1 MKITDIQIDQFGVW
15 QDLSLRLTDPGL
27 SVFYG
32 PNEAGKSTLMRFI
45 RAILYGYRT
54 ADERTAGPEGVYRR
68 CSGNL
73 RVEHKGQGYEVRR
86 ESQAGTRGRLAIN
99 GSEHGGAA
107 EERLARLLSG
117 AKEGLYEN
125 VFAIGLEELQQLGT
139 LTGEEVAR
147 HIYGLSLGSEGRR
160 ILSAWTASNHEC
172 ARLADPETGR
182 GAIADLAEQLE
193 KVDRDLDNVH
203 LSTER
208 LSRLADERTEIFE
221 QIDARKKKQS
231 ACERNIRGY
240 QFLDR
245 VHGPWKKQRDLRRE
259 FESLPSFT
267 GLSEDSLDHFDEIE
281 AELQEVLDERTR
293 LSEEARRLEEDA
305 EKADVD
311 TAFEEHVC
319 SIRAL
324 LDRQEDVRKVEK
336 RIEDVRRGREER
348 KRELQQKLAQ
358 LETDVTWD
366 GLERFDVSSSALS
379 SLLGAGEKYRQ
390 ALRLRSRSIKRYQA
404 IQKGA
409 DRRRLEMEDGLA
421 RLHGRSIT
429 DSVLDARRRLDA
441 LEELAQLR
449 TREGRLAETEAI
461 LLEQMQE
468 FPRRRELPDY
478 FWVVLWV
485 LGISGAVL
493 CFYGLIS
500 LQNGT
505 LLGHNT
511 AWIVGLCYMLLGLCC
526 GAFTWTLNDHFRQF
540 LDWDPTR
547 VRRRLEDIQSDRER
561 ALRDIRRLIGF
572 DLSEQTA
579 QSRPLLGG
587 RTAEPLPGEPEQID
601 EQDLISLIRRRVT
614 ELEQLEQLSQR
625 VTKDNERLARYKERL
640 QFWQR
645 TVTHSRREWIDLLK
659 RLGLKDDLKIT
670 AAFDVWQQIAEIQR
684 AWIVWQNQA
693 GVSQRDEAIVREFR
707 EEVARLHKL
716 LPAVNTRTNDPH
728 ELLAQWDLRLKQ
740 ADAARRERRRML
752 QDARQ
757 RRRDAERFD
766 PSIDSLRARRLS
778 ILSRAGAADR
788 DELASQIKSLKRRSE
803 LARLLEDARRAVEE
817 AASTEPELAIVED
830 DLLRFDPARNGLA
843 VQQNRNEMK
852 QIDEQLQSLHER
864 LGQLKREIQQIE
876 EDASLETLS
885 RRRKRIAIDLR
896 NATDRWAAARLAGGA
911 IERVRRRFERHCQPD
926 TLKAASDY
934 LERLTC
940 GKYVNVWAPLGEKHL
955 IIDDD
960 AGGSFKVEHLSSGTR
975 EQLFLAV
982 RMAMIRELS
991 EQGMELPMV
1000 LDDVL
1005 VNFDQTRTEAA
1016 VETLLDFAD
1025 EGQQVLFFTCHQ
1037 HLAQM
1042 FEDRN
1047 SQPVWLPTR
1056 HALVEGR
1063 AG

>member
-32 PNEAGKSTLMRFI
+32 PNEAGKSTMMRFI
-45 RAILYGYRT
+45 RAMLYGFRP
-54 ADERTAGPEGVYRR
+54 ADERTAGPDGVYRR
-68 CSGNL
+68 CAGSL
-73 RVEHKGQGYEVRR
+73 RVDHKGHDYEIRR
-86 ESQAGTRGRLAIN
+86 ESHAATRGRLSIN
-99 GSEHGGAA
+99 GAEHGGTA
-107 EERLARLLSG
+107 EDRLNRLLSG

-139 LTGEEVAR
+139 LSGEEVAR

-160 ILSAWTASNHEC
+160 ILSAHSAAQRETS
-172 ARLADPETGR
+172 RLADHETGR
-182 GAIADLAEQLE
+182 GVIADLAEQLD

-203 LSTER
+203 ISTER
-208 LSRLADERTEIFE
+208 LTRLADERTEIFE
-221 QIDARKKKQS
+221 QIDARKKRQS
-231 ACERNIRGY
+231 VCERNIRGS

-245 VHGPWKKQRDLRRE
+245 VFAPWKKQRDLRRE
-259 FESLPSFT
+259 YDGLPSFT

-281 AELQEVLDERTR
+281 LELDEVQTERAR
-293 LSEEARRLEEDA
+293 LSEEARKLEEEA
-305 EKADVD
+305 EKSDVE

-319 SIRAL
+319 AIRTL

-348 KRELQQKLAQ
+348 KRELQQQLAQ
-358 LETDVTWD
+358 MEADVTWD
-366 GLERFDVSSSALS
+366 GLERFDVSSTALS
-379 SLLGAGEKYRQ
+379 NLLHAGEKYRQ
-390 ALRLRSRSIKRYQA
+390 ALRLRARSIKRYQA
-404 IQKGA
+404 AQKVAEKRKG
-409 DRRRLEMEDGLA
+409 LQQTGLA
-421 RLHGRSIT
+421 RLNGRSIT
-429 DSVLDARRRLDA
+429 DTLIDARRRLDS
-441 LEELAQLR
+441 LEELASLR
-449 TREGRLAETEAI
+449 MKETRLAETEAI
-461 LLEQMQE
+461 LLEQMAE
-468 FPRRRELPDY
+468 FPRRRDLPDY

-493 CFYGLIS
+493 CCYGLLS
-500 LQNGT
+500 LRTVG
-505 LLGHNT
+505 LVGENT
-511 AWIVGLCYMLLGLCC
+511 AWVIGLCYMLLGLCC

-540 LDWDPTR
+540 QEWDPTR
-547 VRRRLEDIQSDRER
+547 VRRRLEDIQADRER

-572 DLSEQTA
+572 DDPDA
-579 QSRPLLGG
+579 IA
-587 RTAEPLPGEPEQID
+587 RTLKASGSAVGIVEPEHID
-601 EQDLISLIRRRVT
+601 EQDVIALIRRRVT
-614 ELEQLEQLSQR
+614 ELEGLDQLGQR
-625 VTKDNERLARYKERL
+625 VAKDGERLARYKERL

-645 TVTHSRREWIDLLK
+645 TVTHSRREWTELLQ
-659 RLGLKDDLKIT
+659 RLGLRDNLKIT
-670 AAFDVWQQIAEIQR
+670 AAFDVWQRIAEIQR

-693 GVSQRDEAIVREFR
+693 GVSQRDEAIVREFK

-716 LPAVNTRTNDPH
+716 LPAVNTKTSDPH

-740 ADAARRERRRML
+740 VDAARRERRRML

-766 PSIDSLRARRLS
+766 PTIDSLRARRLS

-788 DELASQIKSLKRRSE
+788 DELASQIKQLKRRSE
-803 LARLLEDARRAVEE
+803 LTRLLEDARRAVEE
-817 AASTEPELAIVED
+817 AAASEPELAIVED
-830 DLLRFDPARNGLA
+830 DLLRFDPARNA
-843 VQQNRNEMK
+843 HAIAQNRTEMK
-852 QIDEQLQSLHER
+852 QLDDQLQSLHER

-885 RRRKRIAIDLR
+885 RRRKRIAIELR
-896 NATDRWAAARLAGGA
+896 DATDRWAAARLAGGA
-911 IERVRRRFERHCQPD
+911 IDRVRRRFERHCQPD
-926 TLKAASDY
+926 TLKSASGY

-940 GKYVNVWAPLGEKHL
+940 GKYTNVWAPLGEKHL
-955 IIDDD
+955 VIDDD

-982 RMAMIRELS
+982 RMATIRELS

-1047 SQPVWLPTR
+1047 CQPVWLPTR

>member
-15 QDLSLRLTDPGL
+15 QDLSLRLTDPGI

-32 PNEAGKSTLMRFI
+32 PNEAGKSTLMRFV
-45 RAILYGYRT
+45 RAMLYGFRP
-54 ADERTAGPEGVYRR
+54 ADERSAGPDGVYRR
-68 CSGNL
+68 CSGGL
-73 RVEHKGQGYEVRR
+73 RVEHKGHDYEIRR
-86 ESQAGTRGRLAIN
+86 ESYAATRGRLSIN
-99 GSEHGGAA
+99 GTEHGGTA
-107 EERLARLLSG
+107 EERLNRLLSG

-139 LTGEEVAR
+139 LSGEEVAR

-160 ILSAWTASNHEC
+160 ILSAHAAAQRETT
-172 ARLADPETGR
+172 RLADIETGR
-182 GAIADLAEQLE
+182 GVISDLSEQLE
-193 KVDRDLDNVH
+193 KVDRDLENVH
-203 LSTER
+203 ISTER

-221 QIDARKKKQS
+221 QIDTRKKKQTN
-231 ACERNIRGY
+231 CERNIRGC
-240 QFLDR
+240 QFMDR
-245 VHGPWKKQRDLRRE
+245 VWGPWKKQRELRRE
-259 FESLPSFT
+259 LESLPSFT

-281 AELQEVLDERTR
+281 LELEEVSNERTR
-293 LSEEARRLEEDA
+293 LAEEARKLEEEA
-305 EKADVD
+305 EKSDVE

-319 SIRAL
+319 AIRTQL
-324 LDRQEDVRKVEK
+324 ERQEDVRKVEK

-348 KRELQQKLAQ
+348 KRELQANLAQ
-358 LETDVTWD
+358 LEADVTWD

-379 SLLGAGEKYRQ
+379 SLLNAGEKYRQ
-390 ALRLRSRSIKRYQA
+390 SLRLRARAIKRYQSV
-404 IQKGA
+404 QKTA
-409 DRRRLEMEDGLA
+409 DSRKGLWQTGIA
-421 RLHGRSIT
+421 RLNGRSIT
-429 DSVLDARRRLDA
+429 EVQLEARRRLDA
-441 LEELAQLR
+441 LEELAALR
-449 TREGRLAETEAI
+449 SKESRLAETEAI

-468 FPRRRELPDY
+468 FPRRRDLPDY
-478 FWVVLWV
+478 FWAVLWV

-493 CFYGLIS
+493 CFYGLLS
-500 LQNGT
+500 LQSDT
-505 LLGHNT
+505 LVGQNT

-540 LDWDPTR
+540 QEWDPSR
-547 VRRRLEDIQSDRER
+547 VRRRLEDIQADRER

-572 DLSEQTA
+572 ELPEQA
-579 QSRPLLGG
+579 ARNQVSV
-587 RTAEPLPGEPEQID
+587 GEPEQID
-601 EQDLISLIRRRVT
+601 EEDVINLIRKRVAELD
-614 ELEQLEQLSQR
+614 ELEQLGQR
-625 VTKDNERLARYKERL
+625 VAKDTERLSRYKERL

-645 TVTHSRREWIDLLK
+645 TVTHSRREWTDLLQ
-659 RLGLKDDLKIT
+659 RLGLRDSLKIT
-670 AAFDVWQQIAEIQR
+670 AAFDVWQRVAEIQR

-693 GVSQRDEAIVREFR
+693 GVSQRDEAIVREFK

-716 LPAVNTRTNDPH
+716 LPVANTKTSDPH

-740 ADAARRERRRML
+740 VDAARRERRRML

-766 PSIDSLRARRLS
+766 PTIDSLRARRLS

-803 LARLLEDARRAVEE
+803 LARLLDDARRAVEE
-817 AASTEPELAIVED
+817 AAATEPELAIVED
-830 DLLRFDPARNGLA
+830 DLLRFDPTRNTA
-843 VQQNRNEMK
+843 TIAQNRTDMK
-852 QIDEQLQSLHER
+852 QLDDQLQSLHER
-864 LGQLKREIQQIE
+864 LGQIKREIQQIE

-885 RRRKRIAIDLR
+885 RRRKRVAIELR
-896 NATDRWAAARLAGGA
+896 DATNRWTASRLAGSA
-911 IERVRRRFERHCQPD
+911 IDRVRRRFERHCQPD

-940 GKYVNVWAPLGEKHL
+940 GKYRNVWAPLGEKHL
-955 IIDDD
+955 VIDDD
-960 AGGSFKVEHLSSGTR
+960 AGSSFKVEHLSSGTR

-982 RMAMIRELS
+982 RMATIRELS